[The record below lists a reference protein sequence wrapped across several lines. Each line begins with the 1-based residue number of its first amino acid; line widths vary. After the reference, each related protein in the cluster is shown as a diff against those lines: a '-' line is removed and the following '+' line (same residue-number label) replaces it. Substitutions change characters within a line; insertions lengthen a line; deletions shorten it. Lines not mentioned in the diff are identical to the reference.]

1 MEIHTPT
8 RLIQEYSEGDITA
21 LNQLFE
27 LVYDE
32 LQLEAQRQRNRWNG
46 LDTFNTI
53 DLIHET
59 YLKLWHHQPNK
70 IENRRHFFAI
80 AAKAMRQILINYAE
94 MRSARK
100 RGGHLIQVS
109 ADETDLIAN
118 NQAAVELLEM
128 DEILRKLEKM
138 HPRQSKVFEYRFFGG
153 MTVEDTGYILNV
165 SQATVKRDW
174 QAACNWIY
182 DKMKE

>member
-1 MEIHTPT
+1 LH
-8 RLIQEYSEGDITA
+8 
-21 LNQLFE
+21 
-27 LVYDE
+27 
-32 LQLEAQRQRNRWNG
+32 LEAQRQRNRWNG

-59 YLKLWHHQPNK
+59 YLKLWNHQPNK

-94 MRSARK
+94 MRSAQK

-109 ADETDLIAN
+109 TDDTDLIAN
-118 NQAAVELLEM
+118 SQTAVELLEM
-128 DEILRKLEKM
+128 DEILSKLEKIY
-138 HPRQSKVFEYRFFGG
+138 PRQSKVFEYRFFGG
-153 MTVEDTGYILNV
+153 MTVEDTAYVLKI

-182 DKMKE
+182 NKMNE

>member
-8 RLIQEYSEGDITA
+8 KLIQEYSEGDITA

-32 LQLEAQRQRNRWNG
+32 LQLEAQRQKNRWNG

-59 YLKLWHHQPNK
+59 YLKLWNHQPNK

-109 ADETDLIAN
+109 TDDTDLIAN
-118 NQAAVELLEM
+118 SQTAVELLEM
-128 DEILRKLEKM
+128 DEILRKLEEIY
-138 HPRQSKVFEYRFFGG
+138 PRQSKVFEYRFFGG
-153 MTVEDTGYILNV
+153 MTVEDTAYVLKI

-182 DKMKE
+182 NKMNE